1 MRETHG
7 GSRAQTLPRKARLR
21 KRRDF
26 LALRRRGQRSRTPH
40 FLIVRDQDTPEPTR
54 LGITVTKKIGCA
66 VVRNRI
72 KRGVR
77 EAFRRLRHDLP
88 AHMTILVIAQ
98 RGAGELNSGAVAN
111 EIRAALLVGQERPT
125 C

>member
-7 GSRAQTLPRKARLR
+7 GSRAPTLPREARLR

-40 FLIVRDQDTPEPTR
+40 FLIVRDKGTPEPTR

-66 VVRNRI
+66 VIRNRI

-77 EAFRRLRHDLP
+77 EAFRHVRHDLP
-88 AHMTILVIAQ
+88 THMTVLVIAQ
-98 RGAGELNSGAVAN
+98 RGAGELSSAAVAD
-111 EIRAALLVGQERPT
+111 EIYAALLPAKQAPA